1 MDVPGWGKQH
11 DRHND
16 HVKFQIFQSRKISIQ
31 KGSFRCWYH
40 DSSKLC
46 EHVKTLMV
54 MYSNISTVCMHTIMT
69 HGLQFFL
76 QLLFCKKAPRNA
88 EYTEFFLDFP

>member
-1 MDVPGWGKQH
+1 
-11 DRHND
+11 
-16 HVKFQIFQSRKISIQ
+16 
-31 KGSFRCWYH
+31 
-40 DSSKLC
+40 
-46 EHVKTLMV
+46 
-54 MYSNISTVCMHTIMT
+54 MHTIMT